1 VSSSGTSRAHLDGV
15 LKQIWEI
22 SRPDVNA
29 QLVLVEQAVAAAV
42 AGELGDDQ
50 RELAAREA
58 HKLAGSVGTLGFAT
72 ASQRARELE
81 IGLGAA
87 TLEPGSA
94 ERLVDAV
101 RECRNELFGAD
112 PATDAASEPGP
123 APASSRTGV
132 DGRDPEPLDLL
143 IIDDDGPPAQQ
154 ILAEAKGRGLASAL
168 AADVASAR
176 QLLTLQT
183 PAIVLLDLA
192 LREGVESALD
202 ILTET
207 AQDRP
212 VIVIT
217 DPGQSVDRVE
227 VARRGGRGFLPH
239 SLSATATVDA
249 VISLRQRVRPV
260 GTRVL
265 AVDDDPVMLA
275 AIKAALHDA
284 GLDPMAC
291 EDPARFWALLEEHE
305 PDLVI
310 LDFDMP
316 GITGPELCRAL
327 RNDQRW
333 ASVPVLFLTSRGSPN
348 AIHEMFDAG
357 ADDYVR
363 KPFVGPELL
372 ARIFNRLERVQLYR
386 TLADVD
392 ALTGA
397 LNRRRSVEDIERLLR
412 MAARATQ
419 PLSLCILDIDN
430 FKTINDG
437 HGHPAGDAVLRGVGA
452 ALHRFLRGDDVI
464 ARWGGDEFVI
474 AMYGMSGE
482 DGRQRI
488 GEFLE
493 EIRRSRFD
501 QDGAVP
507 VTMSAG
513 LAECPTDAASLES
526 LYRAADEALYIAK
539 EEGRDHVVH
548 TASRRADGPDVLIVE
563 NDAALGGRIEQ
574 ALQTRGY
581 RTRWIT
587 DSHEAAAVL
596 AGDGP
601 IPAPVVLLGGEPS
614 GQGQRQLLQLISR
627 DKTLEHCRVILLPLD
642 ASNPGPACDAPEPMI
657 RDQQAHNEIECVTGP
672 LDLPALMQ
680 LIRPRSPGPTPKT
693 PTAASTR
700 AGSRDLHAA

>member
-15 LKQIWEI
+15 LGQIWEM
-22 SRPDVNA
+22 SRGDVDA
-29 QLVLVEQAVAAAV
+29 QLVLIEQAVAAAV
-42 AGELGDDQ
+42 AGELGDDL

-87 TLEPGSA
+87 TIEPGSA
-94 ERLVDAV
+94 TRLVDAV
-101 RECRNELFGAD
+101 SECRNELFDPDLDPGA
-112 PATDAASEPGP
+112 PSGAAP
-123 APASSRTGV
+123 APAPSKIGIE
-132 DGRDPEPLDLL
+132 GRDTEPLDLL
-143 IIDDDGPPAQQ
+143 IVDGDDARAQQ
-154 ILAEAKGRGLASAL
+154 ILAEAKARGLASAL
-168 AADVASAR
+168 AGDVALAR
-176 QLLTLQT
+176 RLLRLRA
-183 PAIVLLDLA
+183 PGIVLLDLA
-192 LREGVESALD
+192 LREGVASALD
-202 ILTET
+202 ILSET

-227 VARRGGRGFLPH
+227 VGRRGGRGFLSH
-239 SLSATATVDA
+239 SLSATETVDA
-249 VISLRQRVRPV
+249 VISLRLRLRPV

-265 AVDDDPVMLA
+265 AVDDDRVMLA
-275 AIKAALHDA
+275 AIKGALDDA
-284 GLDPMAC
+284 GLDSMTC
-291 EDPARFWALLEEHE
+291 DNPAQFWAVLEEHE

-348 AIHEMFDAG
+348 AVHEMFDAG

-412 MAARATQ
+412 MAARAKQ

-430 FKTINDG
+430 FKTINDRQ
-437 HGHPAGDAVLRGVGA
+437 GHPAGDAVLHGVGA

-464 ARWGGDEFVI
+464 ARWGGDEFVV
-474 AMYGMSGE
+474 AMYGMSGD

-493 EIRRSRFD
+493 GIRATRFD
-501 QDGAVP
+501 ADGAVP

-513 LAECPTDAASLES
+513 LAEYPTDAANLES
-526 LYRAADEALYIAK
+526 LYRVSDEALYVAK
-539 EEGRDHVVH
+539 EEGRDRVVH
-548 TASRRADGPDVLIVE
+548 TTSRRGNGPDVLLVQ
-563 NDAALGGRIEQ
+563 NDAALGARIEQ

-601 IPAPVVLLGGEPS
+601 IPAPLLLLGDELS
-614 GQGQRQLLQLISR
+614 GLGQRQLLQLIR
-627 DKTLEHCRVILLPLD
+627 RHKTLEHCRVILLPVD
-642 ASNPGPACDAPEPMI
+642 ASNRRSAGVGAQPTIKDHTAGS
-657 RDQQAHNEIECVTGP
+657 EIECVSGP

-680 LIRPRSPGPTPKT
+680 LIRSRPPCPATETPTP
-693 PTAASTR
+693 AAIQAR
-700 AGSRDLHAA
+700 